1 MTVIPPLT
9 CVVLLSFWLP
19 LAFLDP
25 CDLSIYPNETVVEFG
40 HAINLNC
47 TSPCYTT
54 LDWEVFD
61 KKNIKKG
68 PRWIFL
74 TIANVTEWKLE
85 PSCFAKHDDLDPIP
99 KKALI
104 YVYQFSTPNIFLPSH
119 LVAGHQGKII
129 CNISSLMVKGSIP
142 TNVHLTLSFGRTVQK
157 SSNGTKSLEYSFVP
171 QSHQN
176 GQAIACV
183 ATLQVGSQIL
193 DKRTN
198 STLKV
203 EARPHN
209 VSISGSRA
217 MYLVGAN
224 ITVTCHAEGNPS
236 PGFVWNLPNNSS
248 VTYLDNMKTLTI
260 SSAQT
265 SHKGTYQCVAQNKY
279 GDSFAQVDII
289 VEAEKSRS
297 WVTAVVVVS
306 LLAVVCGGGI
316 IWYRCRS

>member
-1 MTVIPPLT
+1 
-9 CVVLLSFWLP
+9 
-19 LAFLDP
+19 
-25 CDLSIYPNETVVEFG
+25 
-40 HAINLNC
+40 
-47 TSPCYTT
+47 
-54 LDWEVFD
+54 
-61 KKNIKKG
+61 
-68 PRWIFL
+68 
-74 TIANVTEWKLE
+74 
-85 PSCFAKHDDLDPIP
+85 
-99 KKALI
+99 
-104 YVYQFSTPNIFLPSH
+104 
-119 LVAGHQGKII
+119 
-129 CNISSLMVKGSIP
+129 MVKGSIP

-198 STLKV
+198 STLKI
-203 EARPHN
+203 EARPYN

-248 VTYLDNMKTLTI
+248 VTYLDNMKTLII

-316 IWYRCRS
+316 IWYRCRSWRHLPGKKDQFGIPLGCRRQTLLFLTSHRRSSKERKSLLWLGTPHIAADGENHICWTWWSLWHLFIFWTCTSEHLKKLNGGHAKLKQRFEQEQITKCIRHKIQLSEGLTFHLKEKASF